1 MARTTA
7 AGYWSQARARARRL
21 WRGRIPVLGA
31 ALLLLAV
38 AFPNASRAQAVRGEA
53 SFTAANGF
61 ARLVLKLDD
70 DVDSEVT
77 VAGTILVIRFKRPV
91 DIPVDKLSDAVP
103 DYVGSARRDPD
114 GSAIRLAL
122 ARKVTV
128 NTMTAGERVFVD
140 LMPDSWKGPPPA
152 LPQEV
157 VRELAERARAAERAL
172 REQHALEASKKRP
185 PVRVRA
191 SVQPTFVRY
200 VFELPDGAGVSSVLN
215 DQKLTLTFKP
225 ALTFD
230 LADAKLVAP
239 ANVASIAQSV
249 EGDGSRI
256 DIKLI
261 GDVDVHSFREEKN
274 YIVDIGFQQAD
285 KQPVLPVP
293 PASSE
298 AQQAKPEA
306 GKPAGDAPAPG
317 RSGAIQPPTSQMI
330 AEQAGLTVKAGS
342 SDLKPPDVK
351 STPAAKASEPVTALA
366 APDAAVQ
373 PPAEKP
379 AADASPA
386 QMPNVAASEAM
397 PAKETPAKDIPVT
410 QDPAKVAASKPTAV
424 PGQPPNGA
432 TNGVV
437 KLDAKRSSDGLR
449 LTFGFSVPT
458 PAALF
463 RRADT
468 VWLVFDSEKPI
479 DVGAIR
485 KEGGSLITDIDRR
498 AIDNG
503 QAIRIRLN

>member
-21 WRGRIPVLGA
+21 WRGRIPALGA

-77 VAGTILVIRFKRPV
+77 VAGTVLVIRFKRPV

-215 DQKLTLTFKP
+215 DQKLTLAFKP

-239 ANVASIAQSV
+239 ANVASIAQKV

-298 AQQAKPEA
+298 AQPAKPEA

-330 AEQAGLTVKAGS
+330 AEQAGLTVKAAA
-342 SDLKPPDVK
+342 SDVKPPDVK
-351 STPAAKASEPVTALA
+351 STPAGEKHPNQCRRSQRPMRRFSLRPKSRPPTPRPRKCRKSPLRRRCRQRKRRPRIFPSRRIRQRSRHQNPRQFQDNHRTAPRMRL
-366 APDAAVQ
+366 
-373 PPAEKP
+373 
-379 AADASPA
+379 SSS
-386 QMPNVAASEAM
+386 M
-397 PAKETPAKDIPVT
+397 
-410 QDPAKVAASKPTAV
+410 
-424 PGQPPNGA
+424 PNGA
-432 TNGVV
+432 AT
-437 KLDAKRSSDGLR
+437 AC
-449 LTFGFSVPT
+449 
-458 PAALF
+458 A
-463 RRADT
+463 
-468 VWLVFDSEKPI
+468 
-479 DVGAIR
+479 
-485 KEGGSLITDIDRR
+485 
-498 AIDNG
+498 
-503 QAIRIRLN
+503 